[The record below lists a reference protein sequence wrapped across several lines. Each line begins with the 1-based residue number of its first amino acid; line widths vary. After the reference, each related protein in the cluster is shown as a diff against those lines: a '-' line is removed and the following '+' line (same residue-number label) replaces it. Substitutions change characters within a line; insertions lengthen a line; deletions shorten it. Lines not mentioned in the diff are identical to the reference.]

1 MEETYQ
7 IFVKLL
13 DGKHRA
19 LNFPIPS
26 IPLLS
31 IKNQIRQITGVPIDH
46 QRLLTGT
53 KQLDDS
59 SSIFV
64 NPSNGPHPTLHL
76 LLRLCGGKGGF
87 GSLLRGAATKA
98 GQKKTN
104 NFDACRDMSGRR
116 LRHVNAEKKLE
127 EWKAE
132 AEERR
137 LEKVA
142 EEFIKKKA
150 KAAGKKAGAVG
161 EAEKYVEKYKEVS
174 EKCREEVEKAVR
186 EAVRDLK
193 RKGAVGG
200 ERREDSKKKLKI
212 WMGKRTVGDS
222 GSDDTEEDDS
232 DDNEEEENDKSV
244 ILDEENHLGSSKEAE
259 GSLDSVTGR
268 KLDGEPS
275 AGGSSESGSE
285 GEDSAARS
293 LFFVDNSDAGMA
305 GSESSGASEP
315 TLETQGEM
323 MVANVDTSFS
333 EEAALIGTEAFEAE
347 KQECNGSE
355 SGNLKAAVG
364 QPLNI
369 SSSEDGVALECG
381 TTDAEVV
388 LESESRRAVHEAT
401 LVMST
406 DVSDVMKP
414 LNYEEINSAAE
425 LEAFGMERLKS
436 ELQSRGLKCG
446 GTLQERAA
454 RLFLLKTTPLEM
466 LPKKLLAKK

>member
-7 IFVKLL
+7 IYVKLL

-19 LNFPIPS
+19 LNFPSPS

-31 IKNQIRQITGVPIDH
+31 VKNQIRQLTGVPISQ

-53 KQLDDS
+53 KQLDEDS
-59 SSIFV
+59 SSLLLH
-64 NPSNGPHPTLHL
+64 PSDGGPHPTLHL
-76 LLRLCGGKGGF
+76 LLRLRGGKGGF

-142 EEFIKKKA
+142 DEFIKKKA
-150 KAAGKKAGAVG
+150 KAAGKKAGVVG
-161 EAEKYVEKYKEVS
+161 EAEKYVEKY
-174 EKCREEVEKAVR
+174 REESARCMEAVEKAVR
-186 EAVRDLK
+186 EAVGNSK
-193 RKGAVGG
+193 RKVAAVGVG
-200 ERREDSKKKLKI
+200 GSDAKRFKI
-212 WMGKRTVGDS
+212 WMGKRTVGGS
-222 GSDDTEEDDS
+222 GSDDSDEDDS
-232 DDNEEEENDKSV
+232 DDIEEDEDEKSV
-244 ILDEENHLGSSKEAE
+244 ILDGDNHLGSSKEAE

-268 KLDGEPS
+268 KLDEEPS
-275 AGGSSESGSE
+275 VGGSSESGSE
-285 GEDSAARS
+285 GEDSAVRS
-293 LFFVDNSDAGMA
+293 SFFVDNSDAVMA
-305 GSESSGASEP
+305 GCESNGASKP
-315 TLETQGEM
+315 ILETQGEV
-323 MVANVDTSFS
+323 MVANVDTSFT
-333 EEAALIGTEAFEAE
+333 EEAAVSGTEAFKAE
-347 KQECNGSE
+347 KQESDGPE
-355 SGNLKAAVG
+355 SGNLEDTVG
-364 QPLNI
+364 LKN
-369 SSSEDGVALECG
+369 SSSEDGGALECG
-381 TTDAEVV
+381 TTDAEVGLKLV
-388 LESESRRAVHEAT
+388 SERAVHEESV
-401 LVMST
+401 VMST
-406 DVSDVMKP
+406 DVSDVVKP
-414 LNYEEINSAAE
+414 LNYDEFNSAAE
-425 LEAFGMERLKS
+425 LEALGMERLKS